1 MAMQPDASPWL
12 SFSLERVALVLGA
25 RFPGRYVWL
34 VRPSQLHLHK
44 FSCYTN
50 FVSCDMFGAPK
61 HSLDYGAVL
70 HLRALLGHAM
80 ERAAIAEPL
89 PPLGGSSVPASLPT
103 GFSLILVGFSKG
115 CVVLN
120 QMVHELASVRTDPE
134 LRQFLDSISDMY
146 WLDGGH
152 PGTGDT
158 WVTDKQALGE
168 LASSGV
174 AVHAHVTPYEVCD
187 PTRAW
192 VGREHRCFVKTL
204 EELGARITQN
214 LHFEHEPACIANH
227 FRVIEE
233 FWVAQK
239 CVHVARFELLL
250 ATSFQHFMF
259 LQFKSLYLALVLNVS
274 HFVQTSGQG
283 VSKAFTWTVFCFVF
297 FSLARSH
304 SSSFLCLS
312 QDASQAKTK
321 RKIFWP
327 NVWTFSCNMENILLL
342 RLHS

>member
-1 MAMQPDASPWL
+1 MSSSWGSAGAGQASSLYGRLLRLSAVPGSEQHRLNDVLLLRPEPKDTQATCSENNAHVVFFPGDIQNFHQEMAVQPDASPWL

-25 RFPGRYVWL
+25 RFPGRHVWL
-34 VRPSQLHLHK
+34 VRPSRLHLHK

-50 FVSCDMFGAPK
+50 FVSCDVFGAPK
-61 HSLDYGAVL
+61 HSPDYGAVL

-89 PPLGGSSVPASLPT
+89 PPLGGSSVPAPLPK
-103 GFSLILVGFSKG
+103 GFSLILVAFSKG

-120 QMVHELASVRTDPE
+120 QVVHELASVRTNPE

-168 LASSGV
+168 LASSGI

-204 EELGARITQN
+204 GELGARISQN
-214 LHFEHEPACIANH
+214 LHFEDEPACIANH

-233 FWVAQK
+233 F
-239 CVHVARFELLL
+239 
-250 ATSFQHFMF
+250 
-259 LQFKSLYLALVLNVS
+259 
-274 HFVQTSGQG
+274 
-283 VSKAFTWTVFCFVF
+283 
-297 FSLARSH
+297 
-304 SSSFLCLS
+304 
-312 QDASQAKTK
+312 
-321 RKIFWP
+321 
-327 NVWTFSCNMENILLL
+327 
-342 RLHS
+342 